1 MGQVPNRQ
9 IFTDKLIYAHAQ
21 SYYRLIQSVLEGSL
35 ANFDAMVQTHKAT
48 FQKDRLYGLVLRLN
62 QIVIRLGLR
71 KIYLAYSKISLAD
84 VGSKLNITPED
95 VEFVV
100 AKALRD
106 GIL

>member
-1 MGQVPNRQ
+1 M
-9 IFTDKLIYAHAQ
+9 
-21 SYYRLIQSVLEGSL
+21 

-62 QIVIRLGLR
+62 QIVIRIGLR

-84 VGSKLNITPED
+84 VGSKLNITSED